1 MKRGETGGKT
11 GSDGMPAGESYGD
24 GTLSPAAGRPEPNNR
39 PYRELATAAVR
50 AGEGESPGALVD
62 PIWQTA
68 PFWFRDV
75 GQLERAA
82 RGETPDLFY
91 SRYGNPTI
99 TAAEK
104 KMAALEGTQD
114 AVLFSSGL
122 SAIGVSLRALLSPGD
137 HVVATEDLY
146 GGTLS
151 LLRDV
156 LPAAGIAVSFVR
168 TAAEPDFASA
178 IRPETRLL
186 YVETPTNPLVK
197 IVDLAFVA
205 GAARQH
211 GLLCAVDA
219 TFGTPVLQRPAAA
232 GFDLVLHSATKYL
245 NGHAD
250 VTAGFACASTVI
262 AARLRAA
269 RKASGTV
276 LDPHAAWLLTRG
288 MKTVVLRVRAQSASA
303 MAIAR
308 RLATHPAVE
317 RVHYPGLPDHAG
329 HAVAMRQMD
338 GAFGAM
344 LAFDVKG
351 GAAAAR
357 RTVEALRLVRLATS
371 LGSVETTADLPTIT
385 SHSPTM
391 IDPARREALG
401 IRESTIRL
409 SVGAEDVRDLVADLE
424 SALEVAA
431 YSSSAVVR
439 EPADAGRG

>member
-1 MKRGETGGKT
+1 MKGGET
-11 GSDGMPAGESYGD
+11 DP
-24 GTLSPAAGRPEPNNR
+24 PR
-39 PYRELATAAVR
+39 RELATAAVR
-50 AGEGESPGALVD
+50 AGEDDRSGALVD

-75 GQLERAA
+75 GELERAA
-82 RGETPDLFY
+82 RGERPDLFY

-104 KMAALEGTQD
+104 KMAALEGTED

-122 SAIGVSLRALLSPGD
+122 SAIGVALRAVLAPGD
-137 HVVATEDLY
+137 HIVATEDLY
-146 GGTLS
+146 GGTLA
-151 LLRDV
+151 LFRDV
-156 LPAAGIAVSFVR
+156 FSAAGISVSFVR
-168 TAAEPDFASA
+168 TAPEPDFESA

-197 IVDLAFVA
+197 IVDLAFA
-205 GAARQH
+205 ADAARKR

-250 VTAGFACASTVI
+250 VTAGFACASAAL
-262 AARLRAA
+262 AARLRVA
-269 RKASGTV
+269 RKMSGTV

-288 MKTVVLRVRAQSASA
+288 MKTVALRVRAQSAHA

-308 RLATHPAVE
+308 RLAAHPMVE
-317 RVHYPGLPDHAG
+317 RVHYPGLSDHPG
-329 HAVAMRQMD
+329 HAVAKRQMD
-338 GAFGAM
+338 DAFGAM

-351 GAAAAR
+351 GGAAAR

-385 SHSPTM
+385 SHSPAM
-391 IDPARREALG
+391 IAPERREALG

-409 SVGAEDVRDLVADLE
+409 SVGAEDVRDLLADLE
-424 SALEVAA
+424 SALEAA
-431 YSSSAVVR
+431 GR
-439 EPADAGRG
+439 PAAGIERSPERVPVDAGRG

>member
-1 MKRGETGGKT
+1 MKPRKT
-11 GSDGMPAGESYGD
+11 GP
-24 GTLSPAAGRPEPNNR
+24 PH
-39 PYRELATAAVR
+39 RELATAAVR
-50 AGEGESPGALVD
+50 AGEGDTSGALVD
-62 PIWQTA
+62 PVWQTA

-75 GQLERAA
+75 GELERAA
-82 RGETPDLFY
+82 RGEKPDLFY

-104 KMAALEGTQD
+104 KMAALEGTED
-114 AVLFSSGL
+114 EVLFSSGL
-122 SAIGVSLRALLSPGD
+122 SAIGVALRALLSPGD

-146 GGTLS
+146 GGTLA
-151 LLRDV
+151 LFRDV
-156 LPAAGIAVSFVR
+156 FSAAGISVSFVP
-168 TAAEPDFASA
+168 TAPEPDFESA

-205 GAARQH
+205 SVAKRR
-211 GLLCAVDA
+211 GLRCAVDA

-250 VTAGFACASTVI
+250 VTAGFACASAEI
-262 AARLRAA
+262 AARLRTA
-269 RKASGTV
+269 RKMSGTV

-288 MKTVVLRVRAQSASA
+288 MKTVALRVRAQSANA

-308 RLATHPAVE
+308 RLAAHPMVE
-317 RVHYPGLPDHAG
+317 RVHYPGLSDHSG
-329 HAVAMRQMD
+329 HAAAMRQMD

-344 LAFDVKG
+344 LAFDVRG
-351 GAAAAR
+351 GRAAAR

-371 LGSVETTADLPTIT
+371 LGSVETTADLPAIT
-385 SHSPTM
+385 SHSPAM
-391 IDPARREALG
+391 IGPERREALG

-424 SALEVAA
+424 SALDAA
-431 YSSSAVVR
+431 ALDAAAGGARSPER